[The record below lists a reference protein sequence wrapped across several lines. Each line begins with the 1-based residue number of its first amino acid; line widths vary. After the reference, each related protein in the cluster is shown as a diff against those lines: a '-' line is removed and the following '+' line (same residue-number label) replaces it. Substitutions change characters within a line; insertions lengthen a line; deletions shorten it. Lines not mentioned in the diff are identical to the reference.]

1 MDGNKKNL
9 QSLTMDELTGVINL
23 YPWFGGAR
31 KELCARMAKVGGSE
45 WGKAQYSDTAMYVV
59 SRTLITGIMRS
70 TRREDYSDKDVE
82 RLIKEYI
89 RSDSGA
95 LRQAQG
101 PDPVPQVLGSFG
113 SAGQSLSTAGRTSPV
128 AEPVEAKG
136 RTEAAEGTRE
146 YSSAEPEY
154 RRTVRVAGGDF
165 FSPEQYAAVR
175 KDEDNVFS
183 NFKSERYDEPEGR
196 RWEDPELGFC
206 TETLA
211 AIYADQGYFV
221 EAKKIYSRLILR
233 YPEKSAYFA
242 SLIENLRQEN

>member
-70 TRREDYSDKDVE
+70 ARREDYSDKDVE

-101 PDPVPQVLGSFG
+101 PDPYRRSLGRSVLPDNPFRPLG
-113 SAGQSLSTAGRTSPV
+113 GQTRSLSLSKRRDGRKRRKVHGNIHQRNRSI
-128 AEPVEAKG
+128 
-136 RTEAAEGTRE
+136 AAQC
-146 YSSAEPEY
+146 
-154 RRTVRVAGGDF
+154 V
-165 FSPEQYAAVR
+165 SPE
-175 KDEDNVFS
+175 EIS
-183 NFKSERYDEPEGR
+183 S
-196 RWEDPELGFC
+196 
-206 TETLA
+206 
-211 AIYADQGYFV
+211 
-221 EAKKIYSRLILR
+221 LR
-233 YPEKSAYFA
+233 SSMPP
-242 SLIENLRQEN
+242 